1 MRHTSHAVPDAAASA
16 VEMPTHRQ
24 PHSGTGQP
32 RQQEIQR
39 PSAVQRADG
48 QQIEGAQHPIGPRR
62 RSTPHPAEDRSRQQI
77 RQRPRQSTEQLLS
90 RREVCYFKDSP
101 SGAQAQGPKPA
112 PAESNGSQ
120 MPQLVNGRRRALKPA
135 DARTRATL
143 PPPAPSAPSA
153 NRSRGRT
160 IPPAEKSRR
169 RRYTQAVST

>member
-16 VEMPTHRQ
+16 VEMPHAPAAPLRR
-24 PHSGTGQP
+24 SGPGQP

-39 PSAVQRADG
+39 PSAVQRADR
-48 QQIEGAQHPIGPRR
+48 QQIEGAQHPVGPRR
-62 RSTPHPAEDRSRQQI
+62 RGTPHPAEDRSRQQI
-77 RQRPRQSTEQLLS
+77 RPTAPPEPPPTPARSPWPPGPRSPLPTCRP
-90 RREVCYFKDSP
+90 
-101 SGAQAQGPKPA
+101 AAAGPP
-112 PAESNGSQ
+112 
-120 MPQLVNGRRRALKPA
+120 RRRALKPA

>member
-24 PHSGTGQP
+24 PHSAVPGPASHASRRYSARPPSSGRTGSRLKAHSTPLAPAAVVHTSSCRGSQP
-32 RQQEIQR
+32 PANSPTAPPE
-39 PSAVQRADG
+39 
-48 QQIEGAQHPIGPRR
+48 PIPTPARSPWPPGPRSPLPTCR
-62 RSTPHPAEDRSRQQI
+62 PA
-77 RQRPRQSTEQLLS
+77 
-90 RREVCYFKDSP
+90 
-101 SGAQAQGPKPA
+101 A
-112 PAESNGSQ
+112 AE
-120 MPQLVNGRRRALKPA
+120 PPRRRALKPA